1 MVECLGISPFHFYK
15 VSQTFCSARAC
26 AWDGQHWTYAL
37 PPPLPPPSPRLCQIL
52 EPIIKEEAGL
62 TREMVKHLAQVEE
75 MVLEYL
81 AWLSESPLFDAIDAA
96 GKVPTF
102 EEVHPFVVPTTP
114 LANRGGPPFSS
125 RIPISPLQSNPRLGV
140 LQAARGRG

>member
-1 MVECLGISPFHFYK
+1 MDSIGLMLSPLPSSPVPSQSPISP
-15 VSQTFCSARAC
+15 
-26 AWDGQHWTYAL
+26 L
-37 PPPLPPPSPRLCQIL
+37 PSPSPHLCQIL

>member
-1 MVECLGISPFHFYK
+1 M
-15 VSQTFCSARAC
+15 
-26 AWDGQHWTYAL
+26 
-37 PPPLPPPSPRLCQIL
+37 PLPTPSTSHPLTSLTHPPRLYFIPPVCQIL

-62 TREMVKHLAQVEE
+62 TREMVKHLAQIEE
-75 MVLEYL
+75 SVLEYL

-125 RIPISPLQSNPRLGV
+125 RIAISPIQSNPRLGM
-140 LQAARGRG
+140 LLAARGEYSHCTSTHSGS